1 VLCLLKSGFKTFLN
15 KYKDDLF
22 AITGGCGLLYFAT
35 LDKDL
40 AWFWKT
46 SGYVL
51 LIWGI
56 ATFCLQMKSEKKP

>member
-1 VLCLLKSGFKTFLN
+1 MLRLLISALKIFLK

-22 AITGGCGLLYFAT
+22 AIVGGCGLLYFAT

-46 SGYVL
+46 AGYVL

-56 ATFCLQMKSEKKP
+56 ATFYLQLKSEKKQ

>member
-1 VLCLLKSGFKTFLN
+1 LLKSGLKTFLK

-22 AITGGCGLLYFAT
+22 AIIGGCSLLYFAT

-46 SGYVL
+46 AGYVL

-56 ATFCLQMKSEKKP
+56 ATFCLQMKAANKP